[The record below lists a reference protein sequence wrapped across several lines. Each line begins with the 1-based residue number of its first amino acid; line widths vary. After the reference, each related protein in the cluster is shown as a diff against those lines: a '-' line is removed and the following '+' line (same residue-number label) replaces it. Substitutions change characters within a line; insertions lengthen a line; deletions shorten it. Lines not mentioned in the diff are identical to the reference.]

1 MIQVTRL
8 DGALVYINETNIQW
22 IEKLPDTAVT
32 FLSGARILVKES
44 PEEIARKVNALS
56 AQLST
61 VATEQMKHAGSDG
74 ARSNS

>member
-32 FLSGARILVKES
+32 FLSGARILVKET
-44 PEEIARKVNALS
+44 PEEIALKVNALY
-56 AQLST
+56 AQPQKSLLEST
-61 VATEQMKHAGSDG
+61 ERVGSEG
-74 ARSNS
+74 A

>member
-32 FLSGARILVKES
+32 FLSGARILVRET
-44 PEEIARKVNALS
+44 PEEIARRVNSLH
-56 AQLST
+56 AQPHSPPVDT
-61 VATEQMKHAGSDG
+61 KEHVSPDG
-74 ARSNS
+74 P